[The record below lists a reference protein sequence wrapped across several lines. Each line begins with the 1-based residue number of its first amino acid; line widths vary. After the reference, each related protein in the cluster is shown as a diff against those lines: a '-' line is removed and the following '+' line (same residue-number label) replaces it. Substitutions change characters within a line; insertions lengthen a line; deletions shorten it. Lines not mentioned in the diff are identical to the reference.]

1 MNENIL
7 LIEDEEALRT
17 TLGDRLRRE
26 GFRVDESVDGEEG
39 FDKATRLPFDLIILD
54 LMLPFRNGLDVC
66 RDIRHTGV
74 ATPILVLS
82 ARSETVDK
90 VIGLKLGADD
100 YVTKPFE
107 AAELLAR
114 IEALLRRVPT
124 RTGKGIY
131 QFGSLRVDLRRGHV
145 TREGSPIYLSVR
157 ELQLLRYLIERAGE
171 VVPRT
176 DILRTVWGYDSG
188 TFTRTVDVH
197 VSSLR
202 QKLEQDS
209 KRPDLILT
217 VPGVGY
223 QFASGSGRVFE
234 S

>member
-1 MNENIL
+1 MNEHIL
-7 LIEDEEALRT
+7 LIEDEEALRL

-26 GFRVDESVDGEEG
+26 GFHVEESVDGEDG
-39 FDKATRLPFDLIILD
+39 FDKATRLPHDLIILD
-54 LMLPFRNGLDVC
+54 LMLPFRSGLDVC
-66 RDIRHTGV
+66 RDIRQTGV

-107 AAELLAR
+107 AVELLAR

-124 RTGKGIY
+124 RIGKGVC
-131 QFGSLRVDLRRGHV
+131 QFGSVRVDLRRGLV
-145 TREGSPIYLSVR
+145 TRDDHPVYLSGR

-171 VVPRT
+171 VVPRS
-176 DILRTVWGYDSG
+176 DLLRAVWGYDTR

-202 QKLEQDS
+202 HKLEQDP
-209 KRPDLILT
+209 KRPDLIVT
-217 VPGVGY
+217 VQGVGY
-223 QFASGSGRVFE
+223 QFVANTAWIQE